1 MPRLPRLLVVPAV
14 VLPLLALTPRRAAA
28 QDETPAP
35 ERYGLRLEY
44 REYRPT
50 LTGEVSKGAN
60 GEEGTVI
67 DFLND
72 LGIEDKRTFDA
83 RITLKVKTGHKIR
96 GGYMP
101 LDYHGD
107 QAAPRNFTFKNT
119 TYFRDDR
126 VVTSLKG
133 TLYSAD
139 YQWEFYRGER
149 GFVGALLGA
158 RIFDVDTVVVNVDQ
172 SDREQDSVLAPIPVI
187 GINGRAYAGK
197 VSVEGEFSG
206 LTAGSLGSYYEFET
220 SARVHLSDRLA
231 VQGGYRVLRVH
242 AKDDPDFLKY
252 RMGGWQFGL
261 ELSL

>member
-1 MPRLPRLLVVPAV
+1 MPRLRFVPAL
-14 VLPLLALTPRRAAA
+14 VLPLLALAPRGAAA

-50 LTGEVSKGAN
+50 ATGTVKKSGV
-60 GEEGTVI
+60 EEGSLI
-67 DFLND
+67 DMVDD
-72 LGIEDKRTFDA
+72 LGIQDKRTFDA
-83 RITLKVKTGHKIR
+83 RVTFKIKTGHKVR

-119 TYFRDDR
+119 TYFRNDR

-133 TLYSAD
+133 SLYSGD
-139 YQWEFYRGER
+139 YQWEFYRGPH
-149 GFVGALLGA
+149 GFLGALIGA
-158 RIFDVDTVVVNVDQ
+158 RVFDVDTVLVDV
-172 SDREQDSVLAPIPVI
+172 DEATREQDSVRKPIPVL
-187 GINGRAYAGK
+187 GAAGRAYAGR
-197 VSVEGEFSG
+197 VSFEGEFAG
-206 LTAGSLGSYYEFET
+206 LSAGSLGSFYEFET

-231 VQGGYRVLRVH
+231 VMGGYRVLSLN
-242 AKDDPDFLKY
+242 AKDNPDLVKV

>member
-1 MPRLPRLLVVPAV
+1 MPRLRFVPAL
-14 VLPLLALTPRRAAA
+14 VLPLLALAPRGAAA

-50 LTGEVSKGAN
+50 ATGTVKKSGV
-60 GEEGTVI
+60 EEGSLI
-67 DFLND
+67 DIVDD

-83 RITLKVKTGHKIR
+83 RLTLKIKTGHKLR

-107 QAAPRNFTFKNT
+107 QEAPRNFTFKNT
-119 TYFRDDR
+119 TYFRNDR

-133 TLYSAD
+133 SLYSGD
-139 YQWEFYRGER
+139 YEWEFYRGER
-149 GFVGALLGA
+149 GFLGALIGA
-158 RIFDVDTVVVNVDQ
+158 RVFDVDTVLVDVDEA
-172 SDREQDSVLAPIPVI
+172 SREQDSVLAPIPVL
-187 GINGRAYAGK
+187 GITGRVYAGRL
-197 VSVEGEFSG
+197 SLEGEFAG
-206 LTAGSLGSYYEFET
+206 LTAGSLGSFYEFET

-231 VQGGYRVLRVH
+231 VQGGYRVLSID
-242 AKDDPDFLKY
+242 AKDDPDLVKL